1 MRYEGLIQYSEKTQL
16 GKVSMKKEPQLPTTP
31 LSEDRIKGSYG
42 IGVGLFM
49 FMGLG
54 LLAGKVSMPVLWLLT
69 IPSFATFVAGSTFY
83 VKSKGYSPLFG
94 VLGFGAVFG
103 LILLILLPD
112 RNDKTMQET
121 LQLQRLLK
129 ARHDAKK
136 EAEKNA

>member
-1 MRYEGLIQYSEKTQL
+1 MEKAIVEDAST
-16 GKVSMKKEPQLPTTP
+16 KKPEARAVP
-31 LSEDRIKGSYG
+31 LSPDRIKGSYG

-54 LLAGKVSMPVLWLLT
+54 LLAGKVSLPVLWLLT
-69 IPSFATFVAGSTFY
+69 IPSLATFVAGSTFY
-83 VKSKGYSPLFG
+83 MKSKGYSPLLG

-103 LILLILLPD
+103 LVLMILLPD

-121 LQLQRLLK
+121 MELQRLLQ

-136 EAEKNA
+136 EAELKS